1 MNMSR
6 LGPHRA
12 NAFRRYSDFHRRTS
26 CEHRGFLANFGDT
39 DQAHH
44 KRCQES
50 GGIRGSDQECS
61 RGAQH
66 SLGCLCGRMACQRH
80 RHRVNVFFLDSLWN
94 RRISDLSGIV
104 GLAISLALQNTLT
117 NIISGILIL
126 SDGVLRLHD
135 SVEYSGVRGRV
146 VKIGLRATWV
156 KTDSG
161 DIAIISN
168 NYLANGPLV
177 NFTARERL
185 ERKLRL

>member
-1 MNMSR
+1 
-6 LGPHRA
+6 
-12 NAFRRYSDFHRRTS
+12 
-26 CEHRGFLANFGDT
+26 
-39 DQAHH
+39 
-44 KRCQES
+44 
-50 GGIRGSDQECS
+50 
-61 RGAQH
+61 
-66 SLGCLCGRMACQRH
+66 MACH
-80 RHRVNVFFLDSLWN
+80 CHGIGVNIFF
-94 RRISDLSGIV
+94 SDLSGIA
-104 GLAISLALQNTLT
+104 GLAISLALQNTLS

-135 SVEYSGVRGRV
+135 SIEYSGVKGKV

-185 ERKLRL
+185 ERKLSL